1 MNKEFK
7 IKFWDCEGIAI
18 TNIKAKN
25 INELKNKIKTLF
37 NKFD

>member
-18 TNIKAKN
+18 TDIKARN
-25 INELKNKIKTLF
+25 LNDLKNKMSTLF
-37 NKFD
+37 KKFD